1 MGRFSGKV
9 ALVTGSTQGLGEA
22 VAERFV
28 EEGLEG
34 LMVTGRNPAR
44 GEAVAARLA
53 DAGCRT
59 VFVPADLARPAAASD
74 LIARTDQEF
83 GRLDILVNAAGD
95 SHRGTI
101 EDTDIELFDHLMA
114 VNVRAPFMLMQGAIR
129 VMRREGIEGSIVN
142 IASVA
147 SHGGPPYLTA
157 YSTTKGALV
166 VLTRNVAHSV
176 AWDRIRVNALNI
188 GWMDSPAEHGIRERF
203 HGGNPAWLEE
213 AEASQPFGRL
223 LKTPEVAR
231 AVAFLASGDSGMM
244 TGAVVEWDQT
254 VLGAG
259 DSVFPG
265 PELGRWP
272 PDSESGP

>member
-1 MGRFSGKV
+1 MGRFTGKV

-22 VAERFV
+22 VAERLV
-28 EEGLEG
+28 EEGLSG
-34 LMVTGRNPAR
+34 LVVTGRNAEQ
-44 GEAVAARLA
+44 GEAVAGRLN
-53 DAGCRT
+53 GNCRT
-59 VFVPADLARPAAASD
+59 AFVAADLAEPEAPAG
-74 LIARTDQEF
+74 LIDKTDRAF
-83 GRLDILVNAAGD
+83 GRLDVLVNAAGN

-101 EDTDIELFDHLMA
+101 EDTSIELFDHLMA

-129 VMRREGIEGSIVN
+129 VMRRESIQGSIVN
-142 IASVA
+142 IASNA

-188 GWMDSPAEHGIRERF
+188 GWMDSPAEHMIRKRF
-203 HGGNPAWLEE
+203 HGDDPEWLEK

-231 AVAFLASGDSGMM
+231 AVAFLASDDSGMM
-244 TGAVVEWDQT
+244 TGAAVDFNQIVVGAQ
-254 VLGAG
+254 LGPAQRP
-259 DSVFPG
+259 SH
-265 PELGRWP
+265 W
-272 PDSESGP
+272 

>member
-1 MGRFSGKV
+1 MGRFAGKV

-22 VAERFV
+22 VSERLV
-28 EEGLEG
+28 DEGLEG
-34 LMVTGRNPAR
+34 LVVTGRSAER

-53 DAGCRT
+53 KGGCRT
-59 VFVPADLARPAAASD
+59 LFVPADLARPEAPSD
-74 LIARTDQEF
+74 LIEAADREF

-101 EDTDIELFDHLMA
+101 EDTDIALFDHLMA

-142 IASVA
+142 IASIA

-188 GWMDSPAEHGIRERF
+188 GWMDSPAEHVIRERF
-203 HGGNPAWLEE
+203 HGGDPEWLEK
-213 AEASQPFGRL
+213 AEDSQPFGRL

-231 AVAFLASGDSGMM
+231 AVAFLASDDSGMM
-244 TGAVVEWDQT
+244 TGAAVDFNQIVVGTE
-254 VLGAG
+254 
-259 DSVFPG
+259 PG
-265 PELGRWP
+265 SAQRPEA
-272 PDSESGP
+272 SGSA

>member
-1 MGRFSGKV
+1 MGRFSGRV

-28 EEGLEG
+28 EEGLAG
-34 LMVTGRNPAR
+34 LVVTGRHAGR

-53 DAGCRT
+53 NGGCRA
-59 VFVPADLARPAAASD
+59 VFVRADLAEPDAPSR
-74 LIARTDQEF
+74 LIDSADREF

-101 EDTDIELFDHLMA
+101 EDTGIELFDHLMA

-188 GWMDSPAEHGIRERF
+188 GWMDSPAEHVIRRRF
-203 HGGNPAWLEE
+203 HGGDPEWLEK

-223 LKTPEVAR
+223 LKTDEVAR
-231 AVAFLASGDSGMM
+231 AVAFLASDDSGMM
-244 TGAVVEWDQT
+244 TGAAVDFNQIVV
-254 VLGAG
+254 GAE
-259 DSVFPG
+259 PG
-265 PELGRWP
+265 PTERPSNG
-272 PDSESGP
+272 